1 MSRLSKEE
9 VVVLKKLKKKNE
21 DKASKS
27 ALARLFHVRERT
39 VRYHL
44 KREKEG
50 TADKRKNKPIG
61 YSGETCH
68 LFRFKL
74 TIDSPFTFKLCLS
87 W

>member
-27 ALARLFHVRERT
+27 ALARLFHVREGT

-50 TADKRKNKPIG
+50 KEER
-61 YSGETCH
+61 
-68 LFRFKL
+68 
-74 TIDSPFTFKLCLS
+74 
-87 W
+87 